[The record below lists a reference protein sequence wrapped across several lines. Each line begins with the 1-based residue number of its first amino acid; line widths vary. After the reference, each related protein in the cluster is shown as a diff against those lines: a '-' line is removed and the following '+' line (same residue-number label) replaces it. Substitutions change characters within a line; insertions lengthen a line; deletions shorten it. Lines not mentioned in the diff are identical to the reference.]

1 MSEYQDLAQHIEM
14 LAKADDD
21 QQQISLLNELVE
33 NVLDSGSIALILEAF
48 AIDGRLVPGYQYS
61 FLRRRI
67 SDHR

>member
-21 QQQISLLNELVE
+21 QQQVSLLNELVE

-48 AIDGRLVPGYQYS
+48 PVEQRVRMWRSL
-61 FLRRRI
+61 
-67 SDHR
+67 